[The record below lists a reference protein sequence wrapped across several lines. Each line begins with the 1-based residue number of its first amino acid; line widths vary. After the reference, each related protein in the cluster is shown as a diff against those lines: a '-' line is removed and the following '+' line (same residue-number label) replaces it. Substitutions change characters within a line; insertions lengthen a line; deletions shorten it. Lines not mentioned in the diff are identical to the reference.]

1 MLLGRLHGVPTPA
14 NETARRLV
22 QRAARQGLQ
31 PGSMTPD
38 EFLRAVTLG
47 TIDRV

>member
-1 MLLGRLHGVPTPA
+1 MPAPA

-22 QRAARQGLQ
+22 QRAARQRAA
-31 PGSMTPD
+31 PGSMTPE

-47 TIDRV
+47 TNDGR